1 MKKIFI
7 LSMVILASAS
17 FDTAFAGKK
26 KDKKN
31 KEQAAQVETVAQTV
45 EPVILAT
52 TSDSLSY
59 AAGKTATDGL
69 LPYLQQQ
76 LHVDTAYMDD
86 FTKGFEEAFNKV
98 DDPKYLAY
106 MAGSQIAQMAKQR
119 ILPSMQNNFE
129 GSDIKLSEELF
140 NKGFIA
146 SLKNDNSV
154 YADSTARKLFVS
166 RSEAIKKA
174 QEAEYKAKNEAWLKD
189 NATKEG
195 VKTTESGL
203 QYKVITQG
211 TGAKPQ
217 KTDKVV
223 VKYEGKMIDGT
234 VFDSSYKRNPQTST
248 FRCDQV
254 IKGWTEALT
263 MMPVGSKWELYI
275 PENLAYGER
284 QAGQIKP
291 YSTLIFTVELEN
303 IEAEKKEAE
312 VKTDAK
318 KPATTKPAAKKPAAK
333 KTTAKK

>member
-17 FDTAFAGKK
+17 FNTAFAGKK

-303 IEAEKKEAE
+303 IEVEKKEAE

>member
-7 LSMVILASAS
+7 LSIVILASAS
-17 FDTAFAGKK
+17 FNTAFAGKK